1 MRTVRPR
8 GSLRPLLAT
17 TLILLWIVVLGT
29 AVPFPLF
36 VSLREALE
44 PAVPPLIG
52 FVKPYIAS
60 LVVIGS
66 RLAVLVTGA
75 LAGSLG
81 LEMSA
86 PPAVDAWMLAAQR
99 IGAFAGMV
107 LAAAF
112 PTWCLA
118 VWARRRDGVRSG
130 RPTMRQVPLLIA
142 LAWTI
147 MVARPL
153 IGAVG
158 AVTFP
163 VDTWLMLPSVAT
175 AEEPDE
181 APAKWCALHL
191 HPSAFDCEADRVAT
205 QARKDESVNG
215 FGFKGARCVSAADVP
230 QPKCDEPAA
239 QAEPPAPPA
248 S

>member
-1 MRTVRPR
+1 MRAARSR

-44 PAVPPLIG
+44 PTVPPLLGI
-52 FVKPYIAS
+52 VKPYLAS
-60 LVVIGS
+60 LVVMGS
-66 RLAVLVTGA
+66 RLAVLITGL

-81 LEMSA
+81 LEMAEPGS
-86 PPAVDAWMLAAQR
+86 VDAWMVAAQR

-107 LAAAF
+107 TAAAF

-118 VWARRRDGVRSG
+118 VWARRRQSAVQ
-130 RPTMRQVPLLIA
+130 RPPSMRQVPLAIA

-147 MVARPL
+147 VVARPL

-158 AVTFP
+158 EVMFP
-163 VDTWLMLPSVAT
+163 VDTWLMLPSVT
-175 AEEPDE
+175 AAEKPEG
-181 APAKWCALHL
+181 APERWCAFQLHS
-191 HPSAFDCEADRVAT
+191 SAFACEADRVAT
-205 QARKDESVNG
+205 QTRKDEKHNG
-215 FGFKGARCVSAADVP
+215 YGFAGARCVSAADVAHP
-230 QPKCDEPAA
+230 DCEAA
-239 QAEPPAPPA
+239 PAPAEQPA